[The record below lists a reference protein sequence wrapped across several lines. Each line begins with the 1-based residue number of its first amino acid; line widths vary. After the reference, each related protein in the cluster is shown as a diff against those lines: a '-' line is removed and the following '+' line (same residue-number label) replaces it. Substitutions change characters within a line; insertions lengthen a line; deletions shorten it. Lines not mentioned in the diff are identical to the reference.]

1 MLMWNGLPPAVHI
14 RARGVGQTHLLN
26 ATTCM
31 PSNLSHTSK
40 DKIPQVTMQQGFQGT
55 SVIPTELN
63 ATQLQEMPEHCN
75 SMLSQ
80 QYATMCCHSLH
91 CNTVLHAEAALLNV
105 VSLLSSAMPFPSQSQ
120 PITKAPTNH
129 MLREATSCI
138 CQRGDLIWCRPIL
151 SSRTGDRRRK

>member
-31 PSNLSHTSK
+31 PSNPSHTSK
-40 DKIPQVTMQQGFQGT
+40 DKIPQVTMQQRFQGT
-55 SVIPTELN
+55 SVIPTELY

-80 QYATMCCHSLH
+80 QYATMCCHSLQPFAGVTLCCMQRQH
-91 CNTVLHAEAALLNV
+91 CSMLFHFSCQQCHSLHSHSLSQGTYKSHAA
-105 VSLLSSAMPFPSQSQ
+105 
-120 PITKAPTNH
+120 
-129 MLREATSCI
+129 
-138 CQRGDLIWCRPIL
+138 
-151 SSRTGDRRRK
+151 